1 MAFSK
6 IWPSTSLPIA
16 LPSKHFRNGV
26 CFHLRR
32 TVVTTSLHPID
43 LNLAHGGW
51 RFPDSWGYPDSWM
64 VYSIIYN
71 GKNHQN
77 GYPQFSKPPMWLL
90 RDNVMW
96 FSIWQN
102 NMFCL
107 ADTHLFRGRPKKQ
120 SFGMGS
126 GGFLEWGYPQTISN
140 HPVMDDHDLVLKPMT
155 WEYTISRNPHFLRDN
170 KKALL
175 GWQTMFF
182 WRGHNSSFRPRN
194 ILWYGDM
201 EVSYIGGWPWLSIET
216 TCRWLCDISFYET
229 RISWG
234 YNGIFLGDR
243 IGYRTKKSWGPF
255 SLSTWFIIGT

>member
-1 MAFSK
+1 
-6 IWPSTSLPIA
+6 
-16 LPSKHFRNGV
+16 
-26 CFHLRR
+26 
-32 TVVTTSLHPID
+32 
-43 LNLAHGGW
+43 
-51 RFPDSWGYPDSWM
+51 
-64 VYSIIYN
+64 
-71 GKNHQN
+71 
-77 GYPQFSKPPMWLL
+77 
-90 RDNVMW
+90 MW

-216 TCRWLCDISFYET
+216 TCRWRLGIHHFEKPPFPGDQIRKGMPYQIGQLRLVHQPEPPRIVVKPHVSARWFRLKYE
-229 RISWG
+229 
-234 YNGIFLGDR
+234 NQLG
-243 IGYRTKKSWGPF
+243 GF
-255 SLSTWFIIGT
+255 